1 MNITLNRRQEVRLIE
16 IGLGT
21 LLGNLTPVEEPV
33 VKKAS
38 KKKVKKNRRRKM
50 NAAQKKA
57 VSERMRKYWANR
69 RKAKK

>member
-21 LLGNLTPVEEPV
+21 LLGNLSSVEEPV

-38 KKKVKKNRRRKM
+38 KKKVKKSRRKM
-50 NAAQKKA
+50 TDSQRKA
-57 VSERMRKYWANR
+57 VSQRMRKYWAER
-69 RKAKK
+69 RKPKK